1 MFVQQFSRGPRHS
14 RARGLVVALT
24 AAACVLTGCQPQS
37 SSAHERNAQNRL
49 TPVATVTF
57 CSHKPAA
64 CSSADDFSIGAT
76 SELEIK
82 TAIEHAAPGN
92 HTQSLEIVMP
102 DGRQYQETKVGFR
115 VVAESTE
122 PVEAMRTIPIA
133 GTWVQSRHVTG
144 VWKVRCSLDG
154 QVLATAEFR
163 LEP

>member
-1 MFVQQFSRGPRHS
+1 
-14 RARGLVVALT
+14 
-24 AAACVLTGCQPQS
+24 
-37 SSAHERNAQNRL
+37 
-49 TPVATVTF
+49 
-57 CSHKPAA
+57 
-64 CSSADDFSIGAT
+64 
-76 SELEIK
+76 
-82 TAIEHAAPGN
+82 
-92 HTQSLEIVMP
+92 MP